1 MNPQEIRKD
10 FPMLN
15 EAMIYFDNACTTLK
29 PQQVIDAEMEYYSEY
44 SGCSGRSAH
53 HVAKKT
59 DEEFELARH
68 NIAKFV
74 NANEE
79 ELIFTRNTT
88 EALNLVAN
96 SFEMPQGRDE
106 IVTTIMEHHSAYV
119 PFFERSRKEKI
130 KLNIV
135 KETSSVEEWQEKI
148 NKKTGIVVVH
158 AVNNTIGTAPPLK
171 EITNIAHD
179 NGAVVLV
186 DGAQSVPHSITNFRK
201 SNFDF
206 LAFSG
211 HKMLGPT
218 GIGALVA
225 KKELLAKLKP
235 FMTGGGTIEEV
246 KLDRVKYLEGPHKF
260 EAGIQNYA
268 GAIGFSAAVNYLKKI
283 GMNRIED
290 YEKKLIDRME
300 KRADEIDK
308 LTVYGEFKDKKSAV
322 FTFNIKGVAAHQ
334 VTIMLDKMQKIC
346 TRSGVFCAQ
355 PAMEYLGAG
364 NGAVRASLYFYN
376 TMEELDVFFTNVEEI
391 ARTLGS

>member
-1 MNPQEIRKD
+1 MNSEIRKD
-10 FPMLN
+10 FPMLGGTSL
-15 EAMIYFDNACTTLK
+15 IYFDNACTTLK
-29 PQQVIDAEMEYYSEY
+29 PQQVIDAEMEYYSKY
-44 SGCSGRSAH
+44 SGCAGRSAH

-68 NIAKFV
+68 NIANFV

-119 PFFERSRKEKI
+119 PFFEKSRKEKL

-135 KETSSVEEWQEKI
+135 KETDAIEEWKEKI
-148 NKKTGIVVVH
+148 TKKTGIVVVH
-158 AVNNTIGTAPPLK
+158 AVNNTIGSEPPLRK
-171 EITNIAHD
+171 IVKFAHD

-186 DGAQSVPHSITNFRK
+186 DGAQSVPHSITDFKKN
-201 SNFDF
+201 NLDF

-218 GIGALVA
+218 GIGALVV
-225 KKELLAKLKP
+225 KKELLTKLKP
-235 FMTGGGTIEEV
+235 FMVGGGTIEEV
-246 KLDRVKYLEGPHKF
+246 KLDKVKYLEGPHRF

-268 GAIGFSAAVNYLKKI
+268 GAIGFSSAVNYLKKI
-283 GMNRIED
+283 GMSRIEE
-290 YEKKLIDRME
+290 YEKRLIVEME
-300 KRADEIDK
+300 KRSNEIAK
-308 LTVYGEFKDKKSAV
+308 LTIYGNFKDKKSAI
-322 FTFNIKGVAAHQ
+322 FTFNINGVKPHQ
-334 VTIMLDKMQKIC
+334 VTIMLDKMKKIC

-355 PAMEYLGAG
+355 PAMDYLGAG

-376 TMEELDVFFTNVEEI
+376 TMEELDVFFKSVDEI
-391 ARTLGS
+391 AKTLGS